1 MAEVKITPKAL
12 QERFPR
18 LLARL
23 DLDEIN
29 ILLGFLAIREVS
41 PGSVLY
47 RNGDHSDVMYFLWQG
62 RMSLSLQ
69 LANEERVLGN
79 LEPGQFIGVSGVIEP
94 GPALL
99 KVQAVEPSLLLC
111 LDHAALKQ
119 LRAAHP
125 GLGSKV
131 LQALSLDLV
140 QWLRGYED
148 YMTERAEP
156 DSIEVFFR
164 IGRLDHHIS

>member
-1 MAEVKITPKAL
+1 MAELNITPKAL

-23 DLDEIN
+23 DLNEVD
-29 ILLGFLAIREVS
+29 ILLGFLATREVN
-41 PGSVLY
+41 PGTVLY
-47 RNGDHSDVMYFLWQG
+47 RNGDHSDVMYLLWQG
-62 RMSLSLQ
+62 RLSLSLR
-69 LANEERVLGN
+69 LANEESVLGD

-99 KVQAVEPSLLLC
+99 TVRAVTPSLLLC

-125 GLGSKV
+125 RLGSKV
-131 LQALSLDLV
+131 LRALSLDLAE
-140 QWLRGYED
+140 WLRGYEE

-156 DSIEVFFR
+156 DDIEAFFR
-164 IGRLDHHIS
+164 IGRLEHHIS

>member
-1 MAEVKITPKAL
+1 MNITPKAL
-12 QERFPR
+12 QERFPQ

-41 PGSVLY
+41 PGTVLY
-47 RNGDHSDVMYFLWQG
+47 RNGDRSEVMYCLWQG
-62 RMSLSLQ
+62 RLSLSLQ
-69 LANEERVLGN
+69 LANEESVLGN
-79 LEPGQFIGVSGVIEP
+79 LGPGQFIGVSGVIEP

-99 KVQAVEPSLLLC
+99 TVRVVEPSLLLC
-111 LDHAALKQ
+111 LDHASLKR

-125 GLGSKV
+125 RLGGQV
-131 LQALSLDLV
+131 LQALSLDLA
-140 QWLRGYED
+140 QWLRRYEE

-164 IGRLDHHIS
+164 IGRIEHPHPIS